1 MQDIILSLVIY
12 EVKGR
17 IPLSATAH
25 SSLLFLEFRYNFELY
40 TASLKE
46 RGRILHVISPQRN
59 EPDIPENVKVIKR
72 HCLISAAVVF

>member
-25 SSLLFLEFRYNFELY
+25 SSLLFLEFHYNFELY

-46 RGRILHVISPQRN
+46 WGRILHVISPQRN
-59 EPDIPENVKVIKR
+59 EPDIPKNFTVIKR
-72 HCLISAAVVF
+72 RRLISAAVVF